1 MMEQRYHGAACK
13 TCRRRGRKC
22 TRELPACHS
31 CIEKGNDCEGYALKW
46 AGLAS
51 RGFLSGHAG
60 VGEVRFT
67 RNPRPRKAAGN
78 QGQQQKQRNQQ
89 SLPSLE
95 AAPQAPPLLDASTPL
110 SPLGDSATLDLP
122 SPGHTPSDLQPVDFG
137 SQEEIP
143 QSDFIPDEVFGPE
156 ILPASAPGDLDDP
169 TGPQDWELQD
179 TVAGPSMAM
188 NLFHLPVELSF
199 VLDYHFHEG
208 AAKLC
213 VDNEAARNPYRDYIY
228 PLALQRPAL
237 LYACAA
243 LSSVHY
249 GTRHQNEAFIIDAL
263 RFRGKALNRLQ
274 ESMWCLDSSLDE
286 SNLATLLMLVLCDLC
301 MGGHSNFETYFTM
314 AKNLIKTRGP
324 LRTPGNFVEQYISW
338 MDIMSCASTS
348 RQPVFT
354 IADVASLHDGDLD
367 WSQDVVP
374 CATGL
379 FHVFLDIVSLHKN
392 THLDAIDVDTQLQF
406 LKTRVLTCPPRIERG
421 MPWFHLTEA
430 YRFGILLYT
439 ALLFEKTQDEDEMA
453 WLVSSIIQHAKS
465 IPSRSGWADQL
476 LWPLFHAGLRMSDA
490 RQQDWLRG
498 KLSEMQSSGGFRNVT
513 SAREVLETCWR
524 GEEDSGKYAD
534 LLVKQGI
541 GDMIMI

>member
-1 MMEQRYHGAACK
+1 MMEQRYHGAACR

-22 TRELPACHS
+22 TRELPVCQS
-31 CIEKGNDCEGYALKW
+31 CVDKGNKCEGYALKW

-60 VGEVRFT
+60 VGEVRFK
-67 RNPRPRKAAGN
+67 RNTRPRKAAGN
-78 QGQQQKQRNQQ
+78 QGQQQKQRDQP

-95 AAPQAPPLLDASTPL
+95 AASQAPPLLDASTPP
-110 SPLGDSATLDLP
+110 STVGYSATLELP
-122 SPGHTPSDLQPVDFG
+122 SSPGHTPPNLEPVDSG
-137 SQEEIP
+137 SRERIP
-143 QSDFIPDEVFGPE
+143 ESNFIPDEVFPVLAPVHLE
-156 ILPASAPGDLDDP
+156 DPARPG
-169 TGPQDWELQD
+169 DWELQD
-179 TVAGPSMAM
+179 TVAGPSTAL

-213 VDNEAARNPYRDYIY
+213 VDNDAARNPYRDYIY

-274 ESMWCLDSSLDE
+274 ESMWCVDSSLDE
-286 SNLATLLMLVLCDLC
+286 SNLATLLMLILCDLC
-301 MGGHSNFETYFTM
+301 MGGHSNFEAYFTM
-314 AKNLIKTRGP
+314 AKSLINTRGP
-324 LRTPGNFVEQYISW
+324 LRTPDNFVEQYISW

-354 IADVASLHDGDLD
+354 ITDVASLHDGVLD
-367 WSQDVVP
+367 WSHDVVP
-374 CATGL
+374 CASGL
-379 FHVFLDIVSLHKN
+379 FHIFLDIVSLHKT
-392 THLDAIDVDTQLQF
+392 THETIDIDTQLDF
-406 LKTRVLTCPPRIERG
+406 LKMRVLTCPPRVERG

-465 IPSRSGWADQL
+465 IPNRSGWADQL

-490 RQQDWLRG
+490 RQQNWLRG

-513 SAREVLETCWR
+513 SAREVLEMCWR
-524 GEEDSGKYAD
+524 GEENSGKYAD